1 MNFGGSK
8 WNSGGNECTIL
19 KSYKKIQKSFGGVL
33 VEFLVEVSEI
43 LVPEQFARII
53 LTLF

>member
-19 KSYKKIQKSFGGVL
+19 KSYKKIQKSFGGI
-33 VEFLVEVSEI
+33 FGGSKWN
-43 LVPEQFARII
+43 FGARTVCP
-53 LTLF
+53 LRYCV